1 MAKVKFLVAAVGKIS
16 GQPFQMAA
24 SEYERRLPHVR
35 VQEIDIRKKL
45 PPLEMQK
52 AEGTELLAATQGFY
66 RVALD
71 ARGAQYSS
79 EKFSETLQSWLDNHG
94 PVAFLIGGAD
104 GHGAEVKSACQ
115 QQISLGPMIFPHLL
129 ARVVLLEQLYR
140 AETILTKHPYH
151 RG

>member
-1 MAKVKFLVAAVGKIS
+1 MAKIKILVAAVGKIA
-16 GQPFQMAA
+16 GQPLQMAA
-24 SEYERRLPHVR
+24 AEYERRLPHAR
-35 VQEIDIRKKL
+35 IQEIDIRKKL
-45 PPLEMQK
+45 PSLELQK
-52 AEGTELLAATQGFY
+52 AEGEELLAATKDYY

-71 ARGAQYSS
+71 ARGQTMSS
-79 EKFSETLQSWLDNHG
+79 EAFSETLQSWQDNHG

-104 GHGAEVKSACQ
+104 GHNAAVKSACQ
-115 QQISLGPMIFPHLL
+115 QQLSFGPMILPHLL